1 MTGESVAK
9 LRELMDQHGVDAYI
23 VPSTDP
29 HQSEYVPALWQR
41 RPFISGFNG
50 SFGDVVVTGRMA
62 GLWTD
67 SRYFLQA
74 ASQLDEKVY
83 TLFKWGLPEVPSYK
97 DWLAASLGAGEKV
110 GVDPRLL
117 SFKEFGELREKL
129 ALHDV
134 ALVPIGQNLVDKV
147 WTDRPAPPADRV
159 LPHSIDFAGETHD
172 EKLARLRQKMADAGA
187 DAHVVTT
194 LDSIAWLFNIR
205 GTDVDF
211 NPVVIA
217 YAIVTASEATL
228 YIDEAK
234 VADEVRAH
242 LGGSVSLR
250 PYDAFEEG
258 LNQLGRSES
267 KVWIDPATCSQ
278 WVVECLESGATLY
291 SVASPVPLFK
301 AAKNAAEVKGLK
313 DCHVRDG
320 VAMVRFLKWLD
331 GTVDSGTVTEVGIS
345 KKLAEIRGMDER
357 FRGPSFD
364 TIASYKDHGAIIHY
378 GPTPETDVTIDRDG
392 ILLVDSGGQYLD
404 GTTDITRTLA
414 LSTPT
419 SEQKERFTQILKGL
433 ILITVQPFPQ
443 GTAGRQIDALARL
456 ALWSAGVNFIHGVG
470 HGIGAYLNVHE
481 GPQAISYY
489 RCTGVALEPGMVCSI
504 EPGFYKDDE
513 YGMRIENVA
522 VVADAPDVG
531 AEGAPFRRFE
541 TFTLCPIDL
550 NLIERDLLTADEI
563 TWLNDYHKTV
573 REVLGEHLDQA
584 EREWLE
590 SATAPI

>member
-1 MTGESVAK
+1 MTGESVDR

-50 SFGDVVVTGRMA
+50 SFGDVVVTRSVA

-74 ASQLDEKVY
+74 ASQLDEKTY

-97 DWLAASLGAGEKV
+97 DWLAATLSAGGKV

-117 SFKEFGELREKL
+117 SFNEFGELKTKL
-129 ALHDV
+129 ALQDLT
-134 ALVPIGQNLVDKV
+134 LVPLAENLVDAV
-147 WTDRPAPPADRV
+147 WEDRPLLPANPA
-159 LPHSIDFAGETHD
+159 LPYSIDFAGDSHD
-172 EKLARLRQKMADAGA
+172 EKLGRLRQKMADVKA

-217 YAIVTASEATL
+217 YAIVTAAETTL
-228 YIDEAK
+228 YIDAAK
-234 VADEVRAH
+234 VSDALRAH
-242 LGGSVSLR
+242 LGDRVTLKA
-250 PYDAFEEG
+250 YEAFEEG
-258 LNQLGRSES
+258 LNALGRSES
-267 KVWIDPATCSQ
+267 KVWIDPATCSR
-278 WVVECLESGATLY
+278 WVVECLRPGATLY

-301 AAKNAAEVKGLK
+301 AAKNATEVNGLR

-331 GTVDSGTVTEVGIS
+331 ETVDSGEVTEVGIS
-345 KKLAEIRGMDER
+345 KKLAEIRAMDER

-364 TIASYKDHGAIIHY
+364 TIASYKEHGAIIHY
-378 GPTPETDVTIDRDG
+378 GPTPETDVTVHRDG

-414 LSTPT
+414 LSAPT
-419 SEQKERFTQILKGL
+419 AEQKERFTQILKGV
-433 ILITVQPFPQ
+433 IQITVQPFPQ
-443 GTAGRQIDALARL
+443 GTAGRQIDILARL
-456 ALWSAGVNFIHGVG
+456 ALWNAGVNFIHGVG

-504 EPGFYKDDE
+504 EPGYYKDGA
-513 YGMRIENVA
+513 YGMRIENVV
-522 VVADAPDVG
+522 VVADAPDLG
-531 AEGAPFRRFE
+531 GRDAAFRRFE
-541 TFTLCPIDL
+541 TLTVCPIDL
-550 NLIERDLLTADEI
+550 SLIDPGLLTADEI
-563 TWLNDYHKTV
+563 AWFNDYHTRV
-573 REVLGEHLDQA
+573 RTVLGEHLDQS
-584 EREWLE
+584 EREWLD